1 MTFFIG
7 RREFI
12 TLLGTAA
19 GWPLAARA
27 QQSTM
32 RVIGFLRNT
41 SPAGSAPV
49 VAALREGLNES
60 GYIEGQDVT
69 IEYRWGEGHDD
80 RLPELAADLVQHHCS
95 VIIGGGSA
103 AALAAKKA
111 TTTIPIVFST
121 GDDPIQLGLVVSL
134 NRPSGNVTGVFFYS
148 GGILISKQLELL
160 HQLLPKGSSVG
171 ILVNPRSPISGS
183 QVRDAQ
189 AAARALGQQLHILN
203 ASSERDIDAAFVT
216 LTQNRGDALLNM
228 GNALFFG
235 YRDRIIELAA
245 RYKVP
250 AIYDVRDYAAAGG
263 LMSYGAS
270 ITDAYRQAGV
280 YAGRILNGTKPSD
293 LPVLVPTK
301 YELVINLK
309 TAKTLGL
316 DIPDRLLA
324 LTDEVIE

>member
-1 MTFFIG
+1 MK

-12 TLLGTAA
+12 ALIGGTAA
-19 GWPLAARA
+19 AWPLAARA
-27 QQSTM
+27 QQPGM
-32 RVIGFLRNT
+32 PVIGFLRNT

-49 VAALREGLNES
+49 VATLRKGLNES
-60 GYIEGQDVT
+60 GYIEGKNVR
-69 IEYRWGEGHDD
+69 IEYRWSEGDDD

-121 GDDPIQLGLVVSL
+121 GDDPIQLGLVASL

-160 HQLLPKGSSVG
+160 HQLLPNGSSVG
-171 ILVNPRSPISGS
+171 ILVNPMSPISGS
-183 QVRDAQ
+183 QDETRRRQ
-189 AAARALGQQLHILN
+189 HPPLGSQQLHILN
-203 ASSERDIDAAFVT
+203 AGSERDIDAAFVT

-235 YRDRIIELAA
+235 YRDRIIDLAA

-250 AIYDVRDYAAAGG
+250 AIYDVRHCVAAGG

-280 YAGRILNGTKPSD
+280 YVARILNGTKPSD

-301 YELVINLK
+301 YELIINLK

>member
-1 MTFFIG
+1 MK
-7 RREFI
+7 RRDFI
-12 TLLGTAA
+12 TLLGGAA
-19 GWPLAARA
+19 AAWPVAARA
-27 QQSTM
+27 QQATM

-121 GDDPIQLGLVVSL
+121 GDDPIQLGLVASL

-189 AAARALGQQLHILN
+189 VAAPALGQQLHILN

-216 LTQNRGDALLNM
+216 LTQNRSDALLNM

-250 AIYDVRDYAAAGG
+250 AIYDVRDYVVAGG

-280 YAGRILNGTKPSD
+280 YVGRILNGTKPSD

-316 DIPDRLLA
+316 DIPDRLIA

>member
-1 MTFFIG
+1 VT

-12 TLLGTAA
+12 TLLGGAA
-19 GWPLAARA
+19 ATWPLAARA
-27 QQSTM
+27 QQATM

-49 VAALREGLNES
+49 VAALRQGLNES
-60 GYIEGQDVT
+60 GYIEGQNVR
-69 IEYRWGEGHDD
+69 IEYRWGQGHEN

-95 VIIGGGSA
+95 VIIGGGNA

-111 TTTIPIVFST
+111 TTTIPIVFAT
-121 GDDPIQLGLVVSL
+121 GDDPIQLGLVASL

-148 GGILISKQLELL
+148 GGTLISKQLELL
-160 HQLLPKGSSVG
+160 HELLPKGSSVG
-171 ILVNPRSPISGS
+171 ILVNPMSPISGS

-189 AAARALGQQLHILN
+189 AAAPALGQQLHILN

-216 LTQNRGDALLNM
+216 LAQNRADALLNL

-250 AIYDVRDYAAAGG
+250 AIYDVRDYVAAGG

-293 LPVLVPTK
+293 LPVIVPTK
-301 YELVINLK
+301 YAFVINLK
-309 TAKTLGL
+309 TAKTLSL

>member
-1 MTFFIG
+1 MMN
-7 RREFI
+7 RRAFI
-12 TLLGTAA
+12 TLLGAA
-19 GWPLAARA
+19 AACPLAARA
-27 QQSTM
+27 QQATM

-49 VAALREGLNES
+49 VAALHEGLNES
-60 GYIEGQDVT
+60 GYIEGQNVR

-80 RLPELAADLVQHHCS
+80 RLSELAADLVQHHCS

-111 TTTIPIVFST
+111 TTTTPIVFST
-121 GDDPIQLGLVVSL
+121 GDDPIQLGLVASL

-171 ILVNPRSPISGS
+171 ILVNPMSPISGS

-189 AAARALGQQLHILN
+189 AAAPALGQQLHILN
-203 ASSERDIDAAFVT
+203 ASSARDIDAAFVT
-216 LTQNRGDALLNM
+216 LTQNQGDALLNM

-250 AIYDVRDYAAAGG
+250 AIYDVRDYVAAGG

-309 TAKTLGL
+309 AAKTLGL

>member
-1 MTFFIG
+1 MK

-12 TLLGTAA
+12 ALIGGTAA
-19 GWPLAARA
+19 AWPLAARA
-27 QQSTM
+27 QQPGM
-32 RVIGFLRNT
+32 PVIGFLRNT

-49 VAALREGLNES
+49 VATLRKGLNES
-60 GYIEGQDVT
+60 GYIEGKHVR
-69 IEYRWGEGHDD
+69 IEYRWSEGDDD

-121 GDDPIQLGLVVSL
+121 GDDPIQLGLVASL

-171 ILVNPRSPISGS
+171 ILVNPMSPISGS

-189 AAARALGQQLHILN
+189 AAAPALGQQLHILN

-250 AIYDVRDYAAAGG
+250 AIYDVRDYVAAGG

-309 TAKTLGL
+309 IAKTLGL

>member
-1 MTFFIG
+1 MMRRRGFIA
-7 RREFI
+7 
-12 TLLGTAA
+12 LLGGAA
-19 GWPLAARA
+19 VAWPLAAHA
-27 QQSTM
+27 QQPAM
-32 RVIGFLRNT
+32 PVIGFLRNT

-60 GYIEGQDVT
+60 GYIEGQNAR
-69 IEYRWGEGHDD
+69 IEYRWGVGHDD
-80 RLPELAADLVQHHCS
+80 RLPELAADLIQHHCS

-111 TTTIPIVFST
+111 TTMIPIVFST
-121 GDDPIQLGLVVSL
+121 GDHPIQLGLVASL

-160 HQLLPKGSSVG
+160 HELLPKSSSVG
-171 ILVNPRSPISGS
+171 ILVNPMSPISGS

-189 AAARALGQQLHILN
+189 AAAPALGQQLHILN

-216 LTQNRGDALLNM
+216 LAQNRADALLNM

-235 YRDRIIELAA
+235 YRDRIIGLAA

-250 AIYDVRDYAAAGG
+250 AIYDVRDYVVAGG

-293 LPVLVPTK
+293 LPVIVPTK
-301 YELVINLK
+301 FEFVINLK

>member
-1 MTFFIG
+1 M
-7 RREFI
+7 
-12 TLLGTAA
+12 
-19 GWPLAARA
+19 
-27 QQSTM
+27 
-32 RVIGFLRNT
+32 
-41 SPAGSAPV
+41 
-49 VAALREGLNES
+49 
-60 GYIEGQDVT
+60 
-69 IEYRWGEGHDD
+69 
-80 RLPELAADLVQHHCS
+80 
-95 VIIGGGSA
+95 IIGGGNA

-121 GDDPIQLGLVVSL
+121 GDDPIQLGLVASL

-148 GGILISKQLELL
+148 RGILISKQLELL

-189 AAARALGQQLHILN
+189 AAAPALGQQLHILN

-250 AIYDVRDYAAAGG
+250 AIYDVRDYVVAGG

-280 YAGRILNGTKPSD
+280 YVGRILNGTKPSD
-293 LPVLVPTK
+293 LPVIVPTK
-301 YELVINLK
+301 YEFVINLK

>member
-1 MTFFIG
+1 MK

-12 TLLGTAA
+12 TLLGGAA
-19 GWPLAARA
+19 AAWPLAGRA
-27 QQSTM
+27 QQATM

-41 SPAGSAPV
+41 SAAGSAPV
-49 VAALREGLNES
+49 VAALRRGLNES
-60 GYIEGQDVT
+60 GYIEGQNVR
-69 IEYRWGEGHDD
+69 IEYRWGEGHED

-111 TTTIPIVFST
+111 TTTIPIVFAT
-121 GDDPIQLGLVVSL
+121 GDDPIQLGLVASL

-160 HQLLPKGSSVG
+160 HALLPKGSAVG
-171 ILVNPRSPISGS
+171 ILVNPMSPISGS

-189 AAARALGQQLHILN
+189 AAAPALGQQLLILN

-216 LTQNRGDALLNM
+216 LAQNRADALLNM

-235 YRDRIIELAA
+235 YRDRIIALAA

-250 AIYDVRDYAAAGG
+250 AIYDVRDYVAAGG

-293 LPVLVPTK
+293 LPVIVPTK
-301 YELVINLK
+301 YEFVINLK
-309 TAKTLGL
+309 TAKALGL

>member
-1 MTFFIG
+1 MR

-12 TLLGTAA
+12 SLIGGATAA
-19 GWPLAARA
+19 WPLAARA
-27 QQSTM
+27 QQATM

-60 GYIEGQDVT
+60 GYIEGQNVR

-80 RLPELAADLVQHHCS
+80 RLPELAADLVRRHCS

-121 GDDPIQLGLVVSL
+121 GDDPIQLGLVASL

-171 ILVNPRSPISGS
+171 ILVNPMSPISGS

-189 AAARALGQQLHILN
+189 AAAPALGQQLHILN

-216 LTQNRGDALLNM
+216 LAQNRADALLNM

-235 YRDRIIELAA
+235 YRDRIIALAA

-250 AIYDVRDYAAAGG
+250 AIYDVRDYVAAGG

-293 LPVLVPTK
+293 LPVIVPTK
-301 YELVINLK
+301 YEFVINLK
-309 TAKTLGL
+309 TAKALGL

>member
-1 MTFFIG
+1 MML
-7 RREFI
+7 RRRAFI
-12 TLLGTAA
+12 TLLGGAA
-19 GWPLAARA
+19 AWPLAARA
-27 QQSTM
+27 QQSTV

-103 AALAAKKA
+103 AALAAKRA

-121 GDDPIQLGLVVSL
+121 GDDPIQLGLVASV

-160 HQLLPKGSSVG
+160 HELLPKGSSVG

-189 AAARALGQQLHILN
+189 AAAPALGQQLHILN

-250 AIYDVRDYAAAGG
+250 AIYDVRDYVVAGG

-280 YAGRILNGTKPSD
+280 YVGRILNGTKPSD

-301 YELVINLK
+301 YEFVINLK

>member
-1 MTFFIG
+1 MK
-7 RREFI
+7 RRDFI
-12 TLLGTAA
+12 TLLGGAA
-19 GWPLAARA
+19 AAWPVAARA
-27 QQSTM
+27 QQATM

-121 GDDPIQLGLVVSL
+121 GDDPIQLGLVASV

-189 AAARALGQQLHILN
+189 AAAPALGQQLHILN

-250 AIYDVRDYAAAGG
+250 AIYDVRDYVAAGG

-280 YAGRILNGTKPSD
+280 YVGRILNGTKPSD

-316 DIPDRLLA
+316 DIPDRLIA
-324 LTDEVIE
+324 LTDEMIE